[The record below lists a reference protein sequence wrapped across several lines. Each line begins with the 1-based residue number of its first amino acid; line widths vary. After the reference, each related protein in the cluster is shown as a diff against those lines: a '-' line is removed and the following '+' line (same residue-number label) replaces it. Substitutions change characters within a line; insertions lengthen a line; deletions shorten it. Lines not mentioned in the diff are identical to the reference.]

1 MSPVQSSDH
10 KKLQLSFRQ
19 KLGILLTFSKDKIVE
34 QIQCVWFVLAYMI
47 LFQLLVLGLP
57 VVYAAMIG
65 VGIVIVII
73 GLAFFMEGLRLGLM
87 PLGEVLGSTL
97 PRKKVFGIPC
107 LPMSLAFGFVLGIFA
122 TFAEPAIAVLQQAGA
137 SVRPDQA
144 PLLYTLLN
152 PYSSTLVLYVGIGVG
167 IAVMLGV
174 LRFYKSWSLKPFI
187 YAGVLTLSA
196 ITLYFQFH
204 PSGILSPVLGLA
216 WDCGAVT
223 TGPVTV
229 PLVLALGIGVCRVVA
244 TGGSSNTGFGVV
256 TLASLFP
263 IMAVLILSF
272 QLFSTDNYYGA
283 ANFDNEGKGNVDGD
297 KVTAGYISAKIQKA
311 PIGKFKK
318 AKSEFL
324 ESNSS
329 YATVLASVL
338 SDSPSIDDT
347 SRGTPALKAY
357 IQLIEAN
364 QPSSTSVKEEPFL
377 EEELVAFSEQGVLPE
392 NHKIKF
398 MDTDD
403 NVSWASSKAGIAFSG
418 KGGPSAFTIVKV
430 ADATP
435 VPPSATWMLPDEDK
449 DAKPDRTIGQDL
461 AAKFSSYFT
470 TPDGSL
476 YSAFFPVGNRG
487 ALEGAVWA
495 IAPLSLIL
503 LGLLRFGLGQSPKHL
518 DELIIGIICAVAGM
532 TFFGLGIAIGLTPMG
547 EQLGQNIVTAFS
559 PTTPWEF
566 LSGIQEPL
574 IVGESGKFI
583 AIIFAFILGYG
594 ATLAEPAL
602 NALGSTVE
610 KITVG
615 AFKKNLLMQTVAIG
629 VACGIGTGVA
639 KIAFNLDLWYLLVPP
654 YMGLL
659 ILTFFSTEDF
669 VNFGWDSAGVTTG
682 PITVPL
688 VLAMG
693 LGIGG
698 SVPGVIDGFGVLSLA
713 SVGPIITVLTVGL
726 LVRKKP
732 KPEADEITPT
742 TSEVA

>member
-1 MSPVQSSDH
+1 MSTEQSSDQ
-10 KKLQLSFRQ
+10 KKLQLTFKQ
-19 KLGILLTFSKDKIVE
+19 KLSILFSFSKDKVVE

-107 LPMSLAFGFVLGIFA
+107 LPMSLAFGFVLGVFA

-137 SVRPDQA
+137 AVRPDQA

-152 PYSSTLVLYVGIGVG
+152 PYSSSLVMYVGIGVG

-187 YAGVLTLSA
+187 YVGVLSLSA
-196 ITLYFQFH
+196 ITLYFQFET
-204 PSGILSPVLGLA
+204 SGTLSPVLGLA

-263 IMAVLILSF
+263 IMAVLTLSF
-272 QLFSTDNYYGA
+272 QLFSTNDYYGA
-283 ANFDNEGKGNVDGD
+283 ANFKQGNSDGD
-297 KVTAGYISAKIQKA
+297 QVTADYIAAKIQTADSLKLTA
-311 PIGKFKK
+311 AHKKFF
-318 AKSEFL
+318 ED
-324 ESNSS
+324 NSS
-329 YATVLASVL
+329 RAVILASVL
-338 SDSPSIDDT
+338 ADTPTIDDN
-347 SRGTPALKAY
+347 SRGSLALKEY
-357 IQLIEAN
+357 ISLIEDN
-364 QPSSTSVKEEPFL
+364 QPSSSSVQEEDFE
-377 EEELVAFSEQGVLPE
+377 EEELAAFLEQGTLPS
-392 NHKIKF
+392 NHVFKYDNIK
-398 MDTDD
+398 
-403 NVSWASSKAGIAFSG
+403 NNSSWSSSKEGIVFNGSG
-418 KGGPSAFTIVKV
+418 DPNSFTIVKV
-430 ADATP
+430 ADSTP
-435 VPPSATWMLPDEDK
+435 VPPSESWMLPDDNK
-449 DAKPDRTIGQDL
+449 DDEPDRSIGQDL
-461 AAKFSSYFT
+461 AAKFSSFFT
-470 TPDGSL
+470 SAESL
-476 YSAFFPVGNRG
+476 YDAFFPVLNRG

-503 LGLLRFGLGQSPKHL
+503 LGLLKFGLRQNPKHL

-547 EQLGQNIVTAFS
+547 DQLGTNIVTSFT
-559 PTTPWEF
+559 PTTPWQYV
-566 LSGIQEPL
+566 SGIQEPL

-615 AFKKNLLMQTVAIG
+615 AFKKNLLMQAVAIG

-639 KIAFNLDLWYLLVPP
+639 KIAFNLDLWYLLIPP

-659 ILTFFSTEDF
+659 LLTYFSTEDF

-693 LGIGG
+693 LGIGVN
-698 SVPGVIDGFGVLSLA
+698 VPGVIDGFGVLSLA

-732 KPEADEITPT
+732 KPEEEVNSTA
-742 TSEVA
+742 SEVA